1 MGEVKRDE
9 FLLEMSSRECIGTI
23 ASGIHI
29 NMSLSPNPYLNAGT
43 IYGNVTNS
51 SGSPLSRA
59 VVTLLRDGCP
69 LTHVLTD
76 SSGNYVFTPVLP
88 GTGYSLY
95 AFAPDYLLGETNLF
109 SLANQENVERRIVLQ
124 ADPSALL
131 SVIGG
136 QAADEAGC
144 PLPNAVVNLY
154 TVDASGTEALY
165 GNTLT
170 NCQGLFVFSDLT
182 VGNYVLKVSLTG
194 YSDFTKYITIANL
207 ASITNLRVC
216 LKLACQASKGT
227 LTGIISDEHKKPL
240 CDVDVVLYLVEADN
254 SLLPIEYTKTNKDGV
269 YFFGNL
275 PAGCYKINANRQLC
289 Y

>member
-23 ASGIHI
+23 VSGIRI
-29 NMSLSPNPYLNAGT
+29 NVSLSPNPYLYAGT

-59 VVTLLRDGCP
+59 VITLLRDGCP

-76 SSGNYVFTPVLP
+76 SSGNYLISPVLP
-88 GTGYSLY
+88 GTGYKLY
-95 AFAPDYLLGETNLF
+95 AFAPDYLLDETAVFCLTNR
-109 SLANQENVERRIVLQ
+109 ENVKRNIVLQ
-124 ADPSALL
+124 ADPSAFL
-131 SVIGG
+131 SVISG
-136 QAADEAGC
+136 QVTNEAGC
-144 PLPNAVVNLY
+144 AQPNAVVNLY
-154 TVDASGTEALY
+154 TVDASGTETLY
-165 GNTLT
+165 AETLT
-170 NCQGLFVFSDLT
+170 NCQGLFIFADLT
-182 VGNYVLKVSLTG
+182 VGNYVLKVRLSG
-194 YSDFTKYITIANL
+194 YSDFSKPITITNL
-207 ASITNLRVC
+207 ASITNLTVC

-227 LTGIISDEHKKPL
+227 LTGVVSDEHKKPL
-240 CDVDVVLYLVEADN
+240 PDVDVVLYLVEADN

-289 Y
+289 H